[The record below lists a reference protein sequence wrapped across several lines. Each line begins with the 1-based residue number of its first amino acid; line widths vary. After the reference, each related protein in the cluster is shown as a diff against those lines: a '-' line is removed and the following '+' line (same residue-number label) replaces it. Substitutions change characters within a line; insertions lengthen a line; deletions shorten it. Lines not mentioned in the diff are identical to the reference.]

1 MKKSITN
8 IIVRA
13 WWLLVSTTDTWDE
26 IATEDVSKNELR
38 KHYVFPWIAFCVLT
52 VAVFEGLYAK
62 ANGLEVGFLNA
73 LIAIISLVGG
83 YFLSNSV
90 CFWYLRKH
98 QPEQY
103 TLVDCEKIV
112 SYSFTTIFILEIIT
126 TVFPSLFF
134 LQILS
139 IYTAYLV
146 WEGSRAVLKMNEEE
160 RGNIV
165 LVFTLAIV
173 FIPVLISRIIH
184 LMLPNA

>member
-1 MKKSITN
+1 MKKRLTN

-13 WWLLVSTTDTWDE
+13 WWLFVSTTNTWDE
-26 IATEDVSKNELR
+26 IATENVSSNELR
-38 KHYVFPWIAFCVLT
+38 KHYVFPWIVLCT
-52 VAVFEGLYAK
+52 IFVSVFDGLYSG
-62 ANGLEVGFLNA
+62 ANVLEVGFLNA
-73 LIAIISLVGG
+73 LITLISLVGG
-83 YFLSNSV
+83 YFLSNSI

-98 QPEQY
+98 QPEQHTY
-103 TLVDCEKIV
+103 IDSERIV
-112 SYSFTTIFILEIIT
+112 SYSFTTIFILKIIT

-165 LVFTLAIV
+165 LVFTLAII
-173 FIPVLISRIIH
+173 FIPILISRIIH